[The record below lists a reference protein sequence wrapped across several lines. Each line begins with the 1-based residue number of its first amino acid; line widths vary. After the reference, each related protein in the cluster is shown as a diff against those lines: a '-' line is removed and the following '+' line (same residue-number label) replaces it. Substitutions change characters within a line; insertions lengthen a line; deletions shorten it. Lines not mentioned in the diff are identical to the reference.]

1 MNRRWV
7 VALAFFAYVVW
18 ERTDG
23 ITSSFLLLGEQIR
36 DWNIALGGWQDL
48 PLTGTPSG
56 AGGRGWGPAYYW
68 VLWIGRHLV
77 GPFAANLPHAG
88 GLTIAIFQ
96 AIADTWLLVAL
107 TRRIPTPLAVAA
119 ALVVATQPFEV
130 GLSAAIWNPP
140 VAAAFAKIAIALML
154 GLDGSASRWRIGAT
168 VVVAWLG
175 VHAHSSGL
183 FVAVPVFAALLL
195 EPLLRHQWARA
206 TDLLVLIV
214 AIVFVLEIP
223 YGLAMLRSPD
233 EARGPTIA
241 LESAANVAAFDLPGS
256 FVRVTSV
263 TGWLVSAGNDAWP
276 FWLGTVVAIAVVAWR
291 WRKDAQLLAV
301 SIGPIATATM
311 LFSTWTRPYESYWFM
326 TLAPALV
333 ITGSLAIAATT
344 WVQAKRMAGL
354 GLLAAVLMW
363 QPSRVSQSKTFFR
376 YPQYRALL
384 DGSKTASRQA
394 PVVRSLR
401 AGFEVHDT
409 TDVGYMYRILG
420 GRIASDGPM
429 DAIIQP
435 DGTVTFTPVM
445 QP

>member
-1 MNRRWV
+1 MLTDNHMNRRRV
-7 VALAFFAYVVW
+7 VALAFFAYVAW
-18 ERTDG
+18 ARTDG
-23 ITSSFLLLGEQIR
+23 IASSFLLLGEQIR
-36 DWNIALGGWQDL
+36 DWNLALGSWRDL

-56 AGGRGWGPAYYW
+56 AGGRGWGPAYFW

-77 GPFAANLPHAG
+77 GPFAGNLPHAG
-88 GLTIAIFQ
+88 GLTIAILQ

-107 TRRIPTPLAVAA
+107 MRRIPTPLAVAA
-119 ALVVATQPFEV
+119 ALIIATQPFEV

-140 VAAAFAKIAIALML
+140 VAAAFAKIAVALML

-175 VHAHSSGL
+175 VQAHASGL
-183 FVAVPVFAALLL
+183 FVAVPVFAALLF
-195 EPLLRHQWARA
+195 EPLLKRNWARA
-206 TDLLVLIV
+206 TDVLVVIV
-214 AIVFVLEIP
+214 AIVFLLEIP

-276 FWLGTVVAIAVVAWR
+276 FWLGTVVAMTVVVWR

-301 SIGPIATATM
+301 SVGPIATATM

-333 ITGSLAIAATT
+333 DHRQFCHCGSA
-344 WVQAKRMAGL
+344 
-354 GLLAAVLMW
+354 
-363 QPSRVSQSKTFFR
+363 
-376 YPQYRALL
+376 
-384 DGSKTASRQA
+384 
-394 PVVRSLR
+394 
-401 AGFEVHDT
+401 
-409 TDVGYMYRILG
+409 LG
-420 GRIASDGPM
+420 GRRNEWPVWASSPRSSCGSPRGSRSRRPFSGIRNT
-429 DAIIQP
+429 ARCWTGRRRHRGKRRLCAACAP
-435 DGTVTFTPVM
+435 DSKCTRRPTWATCTGFWAAASHRMVPWTRLFSLMAP
-445 QP
+445 